1 MLTQDVKPRELS
13 DSAHSNLPFD
23 QAKQELE
30 SDGYRIISLEE
41 NAKLRIQEGKDSFV
55 SKNGNSG

>member
-1 MLTQDVKPRELS
+1 MLTQDIKPRELS
-13 DSAHSNLPFD
+13 DSAYSDLPFD
-23 QAKQELE
+23 KAKQELE
-30 SDGYRIISLEE
+30 SDNYRIISLEE